1 MSKRKVEKRIKEGR
15 GTGTGIDYRPWLK
28 IQYVSSLA
36 RSARL
41 KETLRIYS
49 QLIKGKEF
57 MKSHVQMKEELLN
70 ENLKFILLLLSIFR
84 FKV

>member
-1 MSKRKVEKRIKEGR
+1 MSKRKVEKCR
-15 GTGTGIDYRPWLK
+15 GTGTGTDYRPWLK

-41 KETLRIYS
+41 KEITNLFTINKGQGIHEVART
-49 QLIKGKEF
+49 IK
-57 MKSHVQMKEELLN
+57 MKEELLN